1 MVNRARLKSGKI
13 CGHPSM
19 GRFLS
24 TTLLAKA
31 QVTHRR
37 KAPRLL
43 VDRPEQSIL
52 KQTHCAHTECVG
64 LRRLVFARTHP
75 EMVTKASCSAAIRW
89 GNSLGNDR
97 SVLDYFLRL
106 YPREHIA
113 QTIELT
119 SDVLDTNNKNALSEQ
134 EYFVFIGCMLICALH
149 PKLSVDEC
157 FNGCGIDDDN
167 LTPSPQLARFMR
179 HYRFKDIRDSLT
191 FAKAQDSG
199 SSGLFWGVQPL
210 VDAFNTRRT
219 DTVQAGATV
228 CIDESMSQWSGRDHH
243 HKQTGCPCVYKMKQP
258 KGIGMMI
265 KNVCDVETGIMLSME
280 IASSAE
286 EMQRR
291 TEPGMNVGTG
301 YLLRLTQS
309 LKGSGRLVVG
319 DSAFSSVESARMMKS
334 RNGLFYIGA
343 VKVATRGFPKKY
355 FKGLELD
362 HGGFAAATAKVDGVD
377 IRGFCWNEGPRN
389 KKTGVR
395 QRKLF
400 VGTAGTTLEVEPH
413 QKKIWR
419 NTEDGMTIYGTRA
432 VKRPEFAMS
441 YFSAANKTDV
451 HNHIRQSSHALG
463 LEHRVVKR
471 WQLRFFQTF
480 IGICEVDAYLAF
492 TKFAPRHSQ
501 LKHSMFVRMLGRDLL
516 KNTINAD
523 GVYNLRQV
531 HHDSGG
537 KGVRNA
543 MVAQHEIQSLRETTW
558 GKLRPPRSEIKLRCR
573 TCGKTCATYCR
584 LCTRTDATT
593 RGIFCQCRRHACFSE
608 HVREAGSPSGPRK
621 RGRWRKK

>member
-291 TEPGMNVGTG
+291 TEPGMICSG
-301 YLLRLTQS
+301 LHS
-309 LKGSGRLVVG
+309 L
-319 DSAFSSVESARMMKS
+319 
-334 RNGLFYIGA
+334 
-343 VKVATRGFPKKY
+343 
-355 FKGLELD
+355 
-362 HGGFAAATAKVDGVD
+362 
-377 IRGFCWNEGPRN
+377 
-389 KKTGVR
+389 
-395 QRKLF
+395 
-400 VGTAGTTLEVEPH
+400 
-413 QKKIWR
+413 
-419 NTEDGMTIYGTRA
+419 
-432 VKRPEFAMS
+432 
-441 YFSAANKTDV
+441 
-451 HNHIRQSSHALG
+451 
-463 LEHRVVKR
+463 
-471 WQLRFFQTF
+471 
-480 IGICEVDAYLAF
+480 
-492 TKFAPRHSQ
+492 
-501 LKHSMFVRMLGRDLL
+501 
-516 KNTINAD
+516 
-523 GVYNLRQV
+523 
-531 HHDSGG
+531 
-537 KGVRNA
+537 
-543 MVAQHEIQSLRETTW
+543 
-558 GKLRPPRSEIKLRCR
+558 
-573 TCGKTCATYCR
+573 
-584 LCTRTDATT
+584 
-593 RGIFCQCRRHACFSE
+593 
-608 HVREAGSPSGPRK
+608 
-621 RGRWRKK
+621 